1 MVVMGAEAGW
11 GLGEQS
17 LGLWWALN
25 ARPGSV
31 DFNPADDGKYFKG
44 YLLCLTPLF
53 LITKVTKFLVKKKKK
68 SKTSEN

>member
-1 MVVMGAEAGW
+1 MGVTGAEAGW

-44 YLLCLTPLF
+44 YLICLTPLF
-53 LITKVTKFLVKKKKK
+53 LITKVIQVPCLKKKKK
-68 SKTSEN
+68 